1 MPQIRTEAAWN
12 LRIREYGLRG
22 YYDPRAFSRSH
33 EQAASLV
40 KLIEQ
45 LQARRAMVVIVLTPE
60 HSTLRQ
66 RVPPEAMAALLDP
79 LTRRFAQDIPPIIDV
94 RDAIPDSGFT
104 DISHLNDAGR
114 ALFTPLL
121 AEMIHRHVP
130 SHPPLMGR
138 HGDDRSR

>member
-1 MPQIRTEAAWN
+1 MPEIRMGAAWN

-22 YYDPRAFSRSH
+22 YYDPQAFSRSH

-40 KLIEQ
+40 KLIER
-45 LQARRAMVVIVLTPE
+45 LRARRAMVVIVLMPE

-79 LTRRFAQDIPPIIDV
+79 LTRRFAEEIPLIIDV
-94 RDAIPDSGFT
+94 RDAIPDSGFN

-121 AEMIHRHVP
+121 AETIHRHVP
-130 SHPPLMGR
+130 RRPPLMGR
-138 HGDDRSR
+138 HGEDRAR